1 MAQQITT
8 TTISDATRQCVNAFS
23 DVLLRAVSGYEVPDL
38 AMIKEHHA
46 RFSIWAEEL
55 GVSPKSNSSPEYR
68 LHDVPDIKNVIV
80 KLLQQ
85 LKTNVEVISSL
96 HPVSQILNKPEETN
110 DDDEYSSDSS
120 LGISEDDYMERELE
134 LVPESH
140 FATNKHTQVIGEIIS
155 HLYRFTSMVKQQYVH
170 AEDHKMDQWVLEEG
184 QQLEEQLKGLELY
197 MSYSLESDF
206 PTLQP
211 FLRNR
216 LINTVIQRRKRL
228 LYQEECF
235 EKLESSVQGS
245 SNTKGQELASGHPD
259 VQDIRPYICLFQ
271 NCNTPLQQ
279 FTAKSDW
286 INHMSSQHAQVWVC
300 QVKGHETWLFQNP
313 ANLKTH
319 LQKEHSDIVKTD
331 QISLLT
337 VKSARPSSDILG
349 ALATENIP
357 ENSERLPVC
366 PFCNLSA
373 SVFEPKSQLAAP
385 GHRPT
390 AETSQDTYQKAHDH
404 ISEHLKLIAHESL
417 PPALQK
423 PKPISLSSFKFA
435 IICGRSSFP
444 VGTVSGL
451 FNQGSYMNHPF
462 QGRISEMNSYS
473 LAAIGRHNVVRVHI
487 EEVVNCDLETLLLDI
502 RRSFPCIELFVLVD
516 AYPINPPPSN
526 KQINFGDVIVG
537 DRVKETI
544 LMRSRHPYYSKFIH
558 KPGAR
563 VRSLLAK
570 MRTPQVQKMVQQR
583 ISTNPD
589 VLEEY
594 QSLAAT
600 YRSTGYKKN
609 ATQRHLRGK
618 YHKRFFYL
626 DNRARQSN
634 GDPKPRFHFGAIE
647 SRTWPLKLHSSRST
661 VTVAESHD
669 LDFNTENTETSA
681 IYDPMHHIL
690 IPKNE
695 DFVERQTSM
704 KALEEKLFRDGREQ
718 VTILGADGNGKT
730 QLVLWLA
737 YWVKDNMQNYS
748 VFWAA
753 AVSAEAFEQDCRRIV
768 ESLGY
773 RCTGGNDPK
782 VVLQRYLNSDS
793 SGRWILILHE
803 ASDEDLTYGQC
814 DHPFEISKFLPNSR
828 KGRILVT
835 TESKEVAWVGDAV
848 VTLSY
853 MNDEESLNLLSRSL
867 INKSHDKTLMKELL
881 QIVPSHPPVISMA
894 AAYINI
900 NKVTL
905 SSYLGIL
912 KDAERS
918 ANSLLDISDTRLS
931 LCSTFDVSFEHIE
944 KHHDLAAKIL
954 LFVSFFEPNTIPSSI
969 LPGTEN
975 VQKFNEAIHI
985 LRQYQF
991 VKTQYDA
998 VMIDIRSYVHR
1009 AIQIWVKNRDSTDH
1023 YRGAVAAHLV
1033 QVLTPNDS
1041 ETRQLWN
1048 QHLPKVL
1055 HLITHAKHFH
1065 RDTSNLG
1072 CLVVRHLHQD
1082 GRVGEAI
1089 KVFEGLLD
1097 SQSGALSE
1105 DEAYYLTLEFELA
1118 GLYRLNSQTQKAID
1132 LLEHVVATRDRTLA
1146 ESHPYRL
1153 ASQNELARA
1162 YEKNGQ
1168 HKQAIK
1174 ILEHLTSVRE
1184 KIGGVDDPE
1193 LLVLQ
1198 HQLAYA
1204 YLSTGKLDEGNELL
1218 EHITPVKGRSS
1229 SDAHP

>member
-1 MAQQITT
+1 
-8 TTISDATRQCVNAFS
+8 
-23 DVLLRAVSGYEVPDL
+23 
-38 AMIKEHHA
+38 
-46 RFSIWAEEL
+46 
-55 GVSPKSNSSPEYR
+55 
-68 LHDVPDIKNVIV
+68 
-80 KLLQQ
+80 
-85 LKTNVEVISSL
+85 
-96 HPVSQILNKPEETN
+96 
-110 DDDEYSSDSS
+110 
-120 LGISEDDYMERELE
+120 
-134 LVPESH
+134 
-140 FATNKHTQVIGEIIS
+140 
-155 HLYRFTSMVKQQYVH
+155 
-170 AEDHKMDQWVLEEG
+170 
-184 QQLEEQLKGLELY
+184 
-197 MSYSLESDF
+197 
-206 PTLQP
+206 
-211 FLRNR
+211 
-216 LINTVIQRRKRL
+216 
-228 LYQEECF
+228 
-235 EKLESSVQGS
+235 
-245 SNTKGQELASGHPD
+245 
-259 VQDIRPYICLFQ
+259 
-271 NCNTPLQQ
+271 
-279 FTAKSDW
+279 
-286 INHMSSQHAQVWVC
+286 MSS
-300 QVKGHETWLFQNP
+300 
-313 ANLKTH
+313 
-319 LQKEHSDIVKTD
+319 
-331 QISLLT
+331 
-337 VKSARPSSDILG
+337 
-349 ALATENIP
+349 
-357 ENSERLPVC
+357 
-366 PFCNLSA
+366 
-373 SVFEPKSQLAAP
+373 
-385 GHRPT
+385 
-390 AETSQDTYQKAHDH
+390 
-404 ISEHLKLIAHESL
+404 
-417 PPALQK
+417 
-423 PKPISLSSFKFA
+423 
-435 IICGRSSFP
+435 
-444 VGTVSGL
+444 
-451 FNQGSYMNHPF
+451 
-462 QGRISEMNSYS
+462 
-473 LAAIGRHNVVRVHI
+473 
-487 EEVVNCDLETLLLDI
+487 
-502 RRSFPCIELFVLVD
+502 
-516 AYPINPPPSN
+516 
-526 KQINFGDVIVG
+526 
-537 DRVKETI
+537 
-544 LMRSRHPYYSKFIH
+544 
-558 KPGAR
+558 
-563 VRSLLAK
+563 
-570 MRTPQVQKMVQQR
+570 
-583 ISTNPD
+583 
-589 VLEEY
+589 
-594 QSLAAT
+594 
-600 YRSTGYKKN
+600 
-609 ATQRHLRGK
+609 
-618 YHKRFFYL
+618 
-626 DNRARQSN
+626 
-634 GDPKPRFHFGAIE
+634 
-647 SRTWPLKLHSSRST
+647 
-661 VTVAESHD
+661 
-669 LDFNTENTETSA
+669 TETSA

-730 QLVLWLA
+730 QLALWLA